1 MDILNWPQDLVL
13 LLPVR
18 LIAFSPRANHHPLAL
33 SLAPSIGKKF
43 AMTEMLT
50 VLAMLTQKFEFEL
63 LSPDYE
69 WKFRPLGITLRP
81 LDGMPLRVKPRSTA
95 SFE

>member
-1 MDILNWPQDLVL
+1 
-13 LLPVR
+13 
-18 LIAFSPRANHHPLAL
+18 
-33 SLAPSIGKKF
+33 
-43 AMTEMLT
+43 MTEMLT

-63 LSPDYE
+63 VSPDYE